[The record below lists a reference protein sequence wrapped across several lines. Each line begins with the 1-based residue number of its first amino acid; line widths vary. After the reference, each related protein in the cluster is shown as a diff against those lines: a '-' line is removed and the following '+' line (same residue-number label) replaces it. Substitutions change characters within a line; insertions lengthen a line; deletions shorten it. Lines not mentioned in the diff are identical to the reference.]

1 MKDLNTACNFN
12 VPDQCFTDV
21 AEDIR
26 KILENC
32 LNNKPLTLNDIE
44 KLFMV
49 HGKEKKSSF
58 RICKLY

>member
-26 KILENC
+26 QILENC

-49 HGKEKKSSF
+49 HGKE
-58 RICKLY
+58 